1 MTFGEIIRE
10 ERRKKGLSQ
19 KELAARI
26 KKEDGK
32 SISPSYLNEIEHDR
46 RNPVSDFMI
55 QQLTEELELHEAYLY
70 YRADKLPPELRGKD
84 INQKRFE
91 ELYAAFRTG
100 IIGIKQSKR
109 RVRSIHP

>member
-10 ERRKKGLSQ
+10 ARKEKKLSQ
-19 KELAARI
+19 KELASRI

-55 QQLTEELELHEAYLY
+55 QQLTEELKLPEAYLY

-84 INQKRFE
+84 ITQKRFE
-91 ELYAAFRTG
+91 ELYTVFRTG
-100 IIGIKQSKR
+100 IIGSKQIKR
-109 RVRSIHP
+109 RTRPVHL